1 MTWGAWLQDVAPI
14 TGYVPDPAKEDNELR
29 RKSMERSLQY
39 MGLKPNQK
47 LDEVKI
53 DKVFVGSC
61 TNGRIED
68 IRVVAAVAKGKK
80 VHKDVYG
87 TFFFLFS
94 PRARMCTRTCNG
106 TKSLKSQ
113 YIVTLK
119 GGHICEHIMMNTRR

>member
-1 MTWGAWLQDVAPI
+1 VSWGPWLQDVAPI

-87 TFFFLFS
+87 TFFFLFVIS
-94 PRARMCTRTCNG
+94 PRARRCTRTCTVQFSSFFCFRQG
-106 TKSLKSQ
+106 Q
-113 YIVTLK
+113 
-119 GGHICEHIMMNTRR
+119 E

>member
-1 MTWGAWLQDVAPI
+1 VTWGAWLQDVAPI

-87 TFFFLFS
+87 TFFFSFF
-94 PRARMCTRTCNG
+94 A
-106 TKSLKSQ
+106 
-113 YIVTLK
+113 K
-119 GGHICEHIMMNTRR
+119 GKNVHKDV